1 MRRVSTLAVFA
12 LAMLGAVGL
21 ARAHSIGAVTVQ
33 ARIIPGGIAEASGK
47 ITMTPSRVKARSIV
61 TFVVTNTDRKSSHVF
76 EINGRVTQ
84 LIPPGAHRVLR
95 NVGFT
100 KPGAYVASS
109 PGTGEGIGGVLTV
122 TR

>member
-1 MRRVSTLAVFA
+1 MRPLSTLTVFA
-12 LAMLGAVGL
+12 LALLGTVGL

-33 ARIIPGGIAEASGK
+33 AKIIPGGIAEATGK
-47 ITMTPSRVKARSIV
+47 ITMTPNHVKARSIV
-61 TFVVTNTDRKSSHVF
+61 TFVVANTDRNNPHAF
-76 EINGRVTQ
+76 EINGRLTQ

-95 NVGFT
+95 NVRFI

-109 PGTGEGIGGVLTV
+109 PGTGEGIGGVLRV